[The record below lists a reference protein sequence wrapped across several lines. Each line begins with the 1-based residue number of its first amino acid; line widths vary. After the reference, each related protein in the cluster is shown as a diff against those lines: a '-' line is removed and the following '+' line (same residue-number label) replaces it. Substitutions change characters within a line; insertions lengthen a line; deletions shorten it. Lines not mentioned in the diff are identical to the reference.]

1 MGWQDCSGRRAW
13 RSSALSSR
21 SATRAAEREPS
32 AGEVAGIEMEDKD
45 LWIRMQ
51 QEQQ

>member
-1 MGWQDCSGRRAW
+1 MGWRDCSGRRAW

-32 AGEVAGIEMEDKD
+32 AGEVAGTEMEDKD